1 MLDHSRDLYL
11 PLLSLAIMII
21 AVDAR
26 SMKELGANGCFIHE
40 LFKTLVKNHPEHQFY
55 FLFDGPFD
63 ETYSFSSNVHP
74 IIVLPKA
81 SRPVLLKYWYD
92 IKIPSALKKTKADI
106 FVSPNSYGSLTSKC
120 PQCLVVQQS
129 GFAHH
134 SDSYKISHLRFLKK
148 NTPKFLKRAKR
159 IVAVSEFV
167 KRSIEELYKIDA
179 SRIDVVYN
187 GARDNFHPLSFDE
200 SLFIKERYTEG
211 KEYFLCPAT
220 IQTADNLVNLL
231 KAFSIFKKRLQSSM
245 KLIIAGSPSSK
256 NAELLQL
263 IHTYKYRDDV
273 VLTGDVPTQDL
284 PLLAGAAYA
293 LVYPTFLECF
303 CVSSQEAMKCEVPVL
318 ASQNTSI
325 REIAGEAG
333 LYFNASDHE
342 DIAGKLMLIYK
353 DENLR
358 KDLIEKG
365 KLAGPK
371 YDWQRSA
378 EVFWESILKTV
389 DA

>member
-26 SMKELGANGCFIHE
+26 SMKELGANGCFIYE

-92 IKIPSALKKTKADI
+92 IKIPSALKKIKADI
-106 FVSPNSYGSLTSKC
+106 FVSPNSCGSLTSKC

-134 SDSYKISHLRFLKK
+134 SDSYKKSHLRFLKK

-256 NAELLQL
+256 NSELLQL

-273 VLTGDVPTQDL
+273 VLTGDVPRQDL